1 MALIAIL
8 CDFFNGSDRKVK
20 ELVEL
25 CIFCVSDSLDN
36 IATNGA
42 NSTLIELFCSLA
54 QVRNG
59 DTACED
65 RCGRVL
71 NGKVGEA
78 LAKKLVCCADAHKT
92 VIDENVTSHHLVDE

>member
-1 MALIAIL
+1 MALIAVL
-8 CDFFNGSDRKVK
+8 CDFFNGSDREVK
-20 ELVEL
+20 ELVKL
-25 CIFCVSDSLDN
+25 CIFCVSDSLDY

-78 LAKKLVCCADAHKT
+78 LAKELVSRADAH
-92 VIDENVTSHHLVDE
+92 

>member
-1 MALIAIL
+1 MSLIATL
-8 CDFFNGSDRKVK
+8 GDFFNGFDGKVK
-20 ELVEL
+20 ELVKL
-25 CIFCVSDSLDN
+25 CIFCVSDSLDY

-54 QVRNG
+54 QVGDG

-65 RCGRVL
+65 RCSRIL

-78 LAKKLVCCADAHKT
+78 LAKELVCCTDAHEA
-92 VIDENVTSHHLVDE
+92 VIDENVTSHHLVD